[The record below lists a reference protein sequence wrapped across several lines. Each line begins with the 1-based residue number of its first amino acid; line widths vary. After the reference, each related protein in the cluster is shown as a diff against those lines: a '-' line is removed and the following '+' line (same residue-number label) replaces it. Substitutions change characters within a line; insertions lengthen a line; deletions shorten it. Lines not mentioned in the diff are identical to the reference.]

1 MLTKFIA
8 AVGVLSAFISATQ
21 VQAAPVVVLGTTSI
35 YSVFGHNGSP
45 GGGGADTPAV
55 LGSTFA
61 AGSGN
66 VFTFSATGLVSCCNG
81 APDIHP
87 DGGSSSMDVA
97 GANGLSSLSG
107 TTNIPLVG
115 VFVSSDPSGNPAP
128 AALSFVATSPTSFS
142 PLLNQV
148 FYIGDGHSGY
158 NNLGGTLL
166 TFTAPSA
173 ATMLYLGVI
182 DANGFHA
189 DTGYYAD
196 NKGSFDVDVMLTVTS
211 GVPEPSTWA
220 MMILGFTGVGF
231 MAYSRKSKAALMAA

>member
-1 MLTKFIA
+1 MLARFIGA
-8 AVGVLSAFISATQ
+8 FGLLSASILATQ
-21 VQAAPVVVLGTTSI
+21 VQAAPVVVWGTTSI
-35 YSVFGHNGSP
+35 YSVFGNNGSP

-55 LGSTFA
+55 LGSSFA
-61 AGSGN
+61 AGAGN
-66 VFTFSATGLVSCCNG
+66 IFTFSANGLVSCCSG
-81 APDIHP
+81 GPDIHP

-107 TTNIPLVG
+107 TSNIPLVG

-128 AALSFVATSPTSFS
+128 AALSFVAGSPTSIS

-148 FYIGDGHSGY
+148 FYIGDGRSGY
-158 NNLGGTLL
+158 NDAGGTLP

-196 NKGSFDVDVMLTVTS
+196 NKGSFDVDVMLSVTA
-211 GVPEPSTWA
+211 GVPELSTWA
-220 MMILGFTGVGF
+220 MMLLGFVGVGL
-231 MAYSRKSKAALMAA
+231 MSYRRRNQTAALAA